1 MIDIYYREIRK
12 YHPLPPALEQRLTIL
27 IQQGDEQARQ
37 TLIEHNLRLVTHIAK
52 MYYHPKVELMDLIQE
67 GNLGLIEAVDRF
79 NPEMGLRFS
88 TFAVWWI
95 RKRILRY
102 LGRGEDLVR
111 LDTPIKGEEG
121 EALCLGDTIMD
132 EETILGGPA
141 CEGQD
146 TQLEQEESRQQ
157 MLKRIERLS
166 KREKEVL
173 MMLYGI
179 TEERALTPQEVAERL
194 GVSIRR
200 FYHIRDRALK
210 KLK

>member
-1 MIDIYYREIRK
+1 MINIYYREIRK

-52 MYYHPKVELMDLIQE
+52 TYYHPKVELLDLIQE
-67 GNLGLIEAVDRF
+67 GNLGLIEVVDRF
-79 NPEMGLRFS
+79 NPKMGHRFS

-102 LGRGEDLVR
+102 LGKSEDLVR

-157 MLKRIERLS
+157 MRQRIALLS
-166 KREKEVL
+166 EREKEVL
-173 MMLYGI
+173 MMLYGV

>member
-1 MIDIYYREIRK
+1 MINIYYREIRK

-102 LGRGEDLVR
+102 LGRSEDLVR

-173 MMLYGI
+173 MMLYGV

>member
-1 MIDIYYREIRK
+1 MINIYYREIRQ

-52 MYYHPKVELMDLIQE
+52 TYYHPKVELLDLIQE

-79 NPEMGLRFS
+79 NPEMGHRFS

-102 LGRGEDLVR
+102 LGKSEDLVR

-132 EETILGGPA
+132 EENILGGPA

-157 MLKRIERLS
+157 MRQRIALLS
-166 KREKEVL
+166 EREKEVL
-173 MMLYGI
+173 MMLYGV

>member
-1 MIDIYYREIRK
+1 MINIYYREIRK

-173 MMLYGI
+173 MMLYGV

-194 GVSIRR
+194 GVFPRSVRR
-200 FYHIRDRALK
+200 IRDKALRR
-210 KLK
+210 LQ

>member
-1 MIDIYYREIRK
+1 MINIYYREIRK

-52 MYYHPKVELMDLIQE
+52 TYYHPKVELMDLIQE

-121 EALCLGDTIMD
+121 EALCLSDTIMD

-173 MMLYGI
+173 MMLYGV

-194 GVSIRR
+194 GVFPRSVRR
-200 FYHIRDRALK
+200 IRDKALRR
-210 KLK
+210 LK

>member
-1 MIDIYYREIRK
+1 MINIYYREIRQ
-12 YHPLPPALEQRLTIL
+12 YHPLPPALEQRLTNL

-52 MYYHPKVELMDLIQE
+52 TYYHPKVELLDLIQE

-79 NPEMGLRFS
+79 NPEMGHRFS

-102 LGRGEDLVR
+102 LGRSEDLVR

-157 MLKRIERLS
+157 MRQRITLLS
-166 KREKEVL
+166 EREKEVL
-173 MMLYGI
+173 MMLYGV

>member
-27 IQQGDEQARQ
+27 IQQGDGQARQ

-52 MYYHPKVELMDLIQE
+52 TYYHPKVELMDLIQE

-102 LGRGEDLVR
+102 LGRSEDLVR

-173 MMLYGI
+173 MMLYGV
-179 TEERALTPQEVAERL
+179 TEERALTPREVAERL
-194 GVSIRR
+194 GVFPRSVRR
-200 FYHIRDRALK
+200 IRDKALRR
-210 KLK
+210 LQ

>member
-12 YHPLPPALEQRLTIL
+12 YHPLPPSLEQRLTIL

-52 MYYHPKVELMDLIQE
+52 TYYHPKVELMDLIQE

-79 NPEMGLRFS
+79 NPEKGLRFS

-102 LGRGEDLVR
+102 LGRSEDLVR

-173 MMLYGI
+173 MMLYGV

>member
-1 MIDIYYREIRK
+1 MINIYYREIRK
-12 YHPLPPALEQRLTIL
+12 YHPLSPALEQRLTIL

-52 MYYHPKVELMDLIQE
+52 TYYHPKVELLDLIQE

-79 NPEMGLRFS
+79 DPKMGHRFS

-102 LGRGEDLVR
+102 LGRSEDLVR

-157 MLKRIERLS
+157 MRQRIALLS
-166 KREKEVL
+166 EREKEVL
-173 MMLYGI
+173 MMLYGV

-200 FYHIRDRALK
+200 FYHIRDKALK

>member
-1 MIDIYYREIRK
+1 MINIYYREIRK

-52 MYYHPKVELMDLIQE
+52 TYYYPKVELMDLIQE

-102 LGRGEDLVR
+102 LGRSEDLVR

-157 MLKRIERLS
+157 MRQRIERLS

-173 MMLYGI
+173 MMLYGV

>member
-52 MYYHPKVELMDLIQE
+52 TYYHPKVELLDLIQE

-102 LGRGEDLVR
+102 LGKSEDLVR

-157 MLKRIERLS
+157 MRQRIALLS
-166 KREKEVL
+166 EREKEVL
-173 MMLYGI
+173 MMLYGV

>member
-1 MIDIYYREIRK
+1 
-12 YHPLPPALEQRLTIL
+12 
-27 IQQGDEQARQ
+27 
-37 TLIEHNLRLVTHIAK
+37 
-52 MYYHPKVELMDLIQE
+52 
-67 GNLGLIEAVDRF
+67 
-79 NPEMGLRFS
+79 
-88 TFAVWWI
+88 
-95 RKRILRY
+95 
-102 LGRGEDLVR
+102 
-111 LDTPIKGEEG
+111 
-121 EALCLGDTIMD
+121 MD

-157 MLKRIERLS
+157 MRQRIALLS
-166 KREKEVL
+166 EREKEVL
-173 MMLYGI
+173 MMLYGV

>member
-1 MIDIYYREIRK
+1 MINIYYREIRK

-121 EALCLGDTIMD
+121 EALCLSDTIMD

-173 MMLYGI
+173 MMLYGV

-194 GVSIRR
+194 GVFPRSVRR
-200 FYHIRDRALK
+200 IRDKALRR
-210 KLK
+210 LK